1 MADGINAVQT
11 LFPNMWF
18 DRERC
23 ADGLQALRHY
33 RFDLDAN
40 GQFSRSPLH
49 DNAGNG
55 SDAPR
60 YVVVAMRGRGA
71 GCTKSGAS
79 LAWMVRVIELER
91 QGGRARLRLRSDA

>member
-1 MADGINAVQT
+1 MADGINAVRT

-23 ADGLQALRHY
+23 ADDLQAPRHY

-49 DNAGNG
+49 DNASNG
-55 SDAPR
+55 SDALR
-60 YVVVAMRGRGA
+60 YVAVAMREARRA
-71 GCTKSGAS
+71 TYKEQVPRPRSTEYRRNANV
-79 LAWMVRVIELER
+79 AWMR
-91 QGGRARLRLRSDA
+91 